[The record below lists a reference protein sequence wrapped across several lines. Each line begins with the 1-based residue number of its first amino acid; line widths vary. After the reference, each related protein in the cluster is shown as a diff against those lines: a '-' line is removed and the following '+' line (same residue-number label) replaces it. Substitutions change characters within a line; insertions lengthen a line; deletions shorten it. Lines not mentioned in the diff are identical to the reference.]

1 MAWGFSYCMALGI
14 FLDQGSN
21 RAPRTGRWI
30 LIHCTT
36 REVPSQSFCNTVS
49 PLHMNVFYSKS
60 KFPSAVCVKVQRKP
74 TSPTNT
80 ISYLVLSCESEV
92 AQSCP
97 TLCDPMDRSP
107 PGSSAHGIFQSRVLE
122 WVAISFSRG
131 SSQPRDQTRISRI
144 EGRCFLLYCSRFI
157 IVFTQIT
164 YLKKQTHKNKTFL
177 ILQYNTLRN
186 IVVYST
192 TAGIQA
198 LASSEKAELP
208 TREGRR
214 GERSKHWR
222 IMRSRSLRES
232 CNFTHAWNWC
242 LRSCFFSGFNSI
254 YLLKICPVTL
264 GSSSVFLIIDAII
277 VLACILNSSCNLP
290 IPS

>member
-1 MAWGFSYCMALGI
+1 MACGLYSTGSVIMAWGFSYCMALGI

-21 RAPRTGRWI
+21 RAPNTGRWI

-107 PGSSAHGIFQSRVLE
+107 PGSHQPMKF
-122 WVAISFSRG
+122 
-131 SSQPRDQTRISRI
+131 SSQEYWSGLP
-144 EGRCFLLYCSRFI
+144 FLSPGDLPNPGIKPGSP
-157 IVFTQIT
+157 
-164 YLKKQTHKNKTFL
+164 
-177 ILQYNTLRN
+177 TL
-186 IVVYST
+186 
-192 TAGIQA
+192 
-198 LASSEKAELP
+198 
-208 TREGRR
+208 
-214 GERSKHWR
+214 
-222 IMRSRSLRES
+222 
-232 CNFTHAWNWC
+232 
-242 LRSCFFSGFNSI
+242 
-254 YLLKICPVTL
+254 
-264 GSSSVFLIIDAII
+264 
-277 VLACILNSSCNLP
+277 
-290 IPS
+290 